1 MSESGRRADANLA
14 GMKAR
19 PTLTALFG
27 AILAGMLLVTTTAS
41 LKQPLWEWG
50 GLTSEPD
57 RWWTLATLADAYFG
71 FLTFYAWVFYKQVAA
86 VSRIGWFVAIMLL
99 GNIAMAIYV
108 LLQISKLRPGEPV
121 ARMLLREER
130 AGQESG

>member
-1 MSESGRRADANLA
+1 MN
-14 GMKAR
+14 AR
-19 PTLTALFG
+19 PALIALFG
-27 AILAGMLLVTTTAS
+27 GILAVMLLVTTTAS
-41 LKQPLWEWG
+41 LKQPLWDWG

-71 FLTFYAWVFYKQVAA
+71 FLTFYAWVYYKQATAASRVA
-86 VSRIGWFVAIMLL
+86 WFVAIMLL
-99 GNIAMAIYV
+99 GNIAMAVYV

-130 AGQESG
+130 AGPESGS

>member
-1 MSESGRRADANLA
+1 MN
-14 GMKAR
+14 AR
-19 PTLTALFG
+19 PALTALFG
-27 AILAGMLLVTTTAS
+27 GILAAMLLVTTTAS
-41 LKQPLWEWG
+41 LKQPLWDWG

-71 FLTFYAWVFYKQVAA
+71 FLTFYAWVYYKQVATA
-86 VSRIGWFVAIMLL
+86 SRVAWFVAIMLL
-99 GNIAMAIYV
+99 GNIAMAVYV

-130 AGQESG
+130 AGPESGS